1 MSRMLITTKGSYV
14 EPSTRDLSAHL
25 KQAEEEGFW
34 LDIEA
39 PDEDDFDVLENIF
52 KFHALTIEDVRHRN
66 QRPKL
71 EEYSG
76 YSFMVAF
83 SADWG
88 KDERLLLLEH
98 DIYLG
103 RHYIITVHD
112 QPAPVLE
119 ETRERIRQSPELTKN
134 QPAFLTYLVV
144 DAIVDCNFPPL
155 ARLDERID
163 ELQDDIIEKANPA
176 MLSTIY
182 GLKHDIT
189 ELRRYLSSQRDL
201 FQQLISHSLDLH
213 QHDLMVYWRDVHD
226 HILRQYETVDS
237 LRDLLTGAMDVYLST
252 VSNRLNMTMK
262 TLTVVA
268 SLFLPLTWLTGFYG
282 MNFAYLTGVLEP
294 ATWAF
299 WVGVATMVGSLII
312 QVIMFRRRGWL

>member
-1 MSRMLITTKGSYV
+1 MSRTLITTKGSFV
-14 EPSTRDLSAHL
+14 EPSKRGLAAHL

-83 SADWG
+83 SAELANG
-88 KDERLLLLEH
+88 RLVLVEH

-103 RHYIITVHD
+103 RHYVITIHD
-112 QPAPVLE
+112 EPAVVLSE
-119 ETRERIRQSPELTKN
+119 LRDRIRKSPELTKN
-134 QPAFLTYLVV
+134 QPAFLTYLVI
-144 DAIVDCNFPPL
+144 DAIVECNFPPL
-155 ARLDERID
+155 ARLDEMID

-189 ELRRYLSSQRDL
+189 ELRRNLSAQRDL
-201 FQQLISHSLDLH
+201 FQQLVSHSLDLH

-252 VSNRLNMTMK
+252 VSNRLNATMK

-282 MNFAYLTGVLEP
+282 MNFAYLTGVLQP

-299 WVGVATMVGSLII
+299 WVGVATMVGALVI

>member
-14 EPSTRDLSAHL
+14 EPSKGGLRAHL
-25 KQAEEEGFW
+25 KQAENEGFW

-39 PDEDDFDVLENIF
+39 PDEDDYEVLEKIF
-52 KFHALTIEDVRHRN
+52 DFHMLSIEDVRHKN

-71 EEYSG
+71 EEYTG

-83 SADWG
+83 ASEWA
-88 KDERLLLLEH
+88 KDRLAFLEH

-103 RHYIITVHD
+103 RHYIITVHEE
-112 QPAPVLE
+112 PAPVLTE
-119 ETRERIRQSPELTKN
+119 LRDRIRQSPELTKD
-134 QPAFLTYLVV
+134 QPAFLTYLVI
-144 DAIVDCNFPPL
+144 DAIVDCNFPTL
-155 ARLDERID
+155 SRLDDVID
-163 ELQDDIIEKANPA
+163 ELQDEIIEKADPA
-176 MLSTIY
+176 VLTKIY

-189 ELRRYLSSQRDL
+189 ELRRYLSAQRDL
-201 FQQLISHSLDLH
+201 FQQLITHSLDLH
-213 QHDLMVYWRDVHD
+213 QHDLTVYWRDVHD
-226 HILRQYETVDS
+226 HILRQYETADS

-252 VSNRLNMTMK
+252 VSNRLNATMK
-262 TLTVVA
+262 TLTIVA

-294 ATWAF
+294 PYWAF
-299 WVGVATMVGSLII
+299 WVGVGTMVGSLVI

>member
-14 EPSTRDLSAHL
+14 EPSKRGLATHL

-39 PDEDDFDVLENIF
+39 PDEEDFDVLENIF

-83 SADWG
+83 SAEWANG
-88 KDERLLLLEH
+88 RLVLREH

-103 RHYIITVHD
+103 RDYIITVHD
-112 QPAPVLE
+112 EPAAVLAE
-119 ETRERIRQSPELTKN
+119 LRDRIRKSPELTKN
-134 QPAFLTYLVV
+134 QPAFLTYLVI

-155 ARLDERID
+155 ARLDDMID
-163 ELQDDIIEKANPA
+163 
-176 MLSTIY
+176 
-182 GLKHDIT
+182 GLKDDIT
-189 ELRRYLSSQRDL
+189 ELRRFLSAQRDL

-252 VSNRLNMTMK
+252 VSNRLNATMK

-299 WVGVATMVGSLII
+299 WLAVAIMVGSLII
-312 QVIMFRRRGWL
+312 QVIMFRRRGW